1 MADNTDLPLPDIT
14 PDNFRRAWLRF
25 ELVAKAKKWSEQEQL
40 GIIPTLLRD
49 KLLDIYDELPDT
61 EKSGLKELKEA
72 LEKATGAARD
82 PLAAGKQFSERNQGS
97 HEKVADYAT
106 SLKKIFKE
114 AYPKESGVS
123 TVLSQRFLA
132 GLKPSIRKQVLLK
145 GRPSTLDEAIKTASD
160 IEFALDFGDEETVTQ
175 QPEGLEQVFALQK
188 QQRADQETVK
198 KLQEAVELLTKQLEA
213 HETRPSTSRQRY
225 MGGRGRGRHRI
236 NMSTIQCFKCH
247 EYGHFQYHCP
257 LNEQQPVP
265 RKGGDWLPSQ

>member
-25 ELVAKAKKWSEQEQL
+25 ELVAKAKQWSEL

-61 EKSGLKELKEA
+61 KKSGLKELKEA
-72 LEKATGAARD
+72 LEKAKGAARD
-82 PLAAGKQFSERNQGS
+82 LLAAGKQFSERNQGS

-114 AYPKESGVS
+114 AYPKESGMS
-123 TVLSQRFLA
+123 TVLSQKFLA

-145 GRPSTLDEAIKTASD
+145 GRPSTLDEAVKTASD

-175 QPEGLEQVFALQK
+175 QSKGFGTSLCL
-188 QQRADQETVK
+188 T
-198 KLQEAVELLTKQLEA
+198 EATK
-213 HETRPSTSRQRY
+213 S
-225 MGGRGRGRHRI
+225 
-236 NMSTIQCFKCH
+236 
-247 EYGHFQYHCP
+247 
-257 LNEQQPVP
+257 
-265 RKGGDWLPSQ
+265 